1 MKLTVTKTNAN
12 VHRGRFVLR
21 FNSQKNKSVLT
32 PESFQELK
40 KAYLLECDPNVV
52 MFTCQPEQIAVTI
65 DKKTRRYTPDFLVLY
80 RSGFSEY
87 IEIHH
92 ASKVDDAYRAK
103 IAFFDKF
110 TRKKAKIGIR
120 LIVVDK
126 LNSIEM
132 ANLSLLTQ
140 YYAAPTFPLSMAP
153 DGQLTFAELI
163 QSLEAIAVCPISEAY
178 GLIAAKV
185 YHLNLSKPLTGTTV
199 LTRAYR

>member
-21 FNSQKNKSVLT
+21 FNSQKNKSVLS

-80 RSGFSEY
+80 RSGF
-87 IEIHH
+87 
-92 ASKVDDAYRAK
+92 
-103 IAFFDKF
+103 
-110 TRKKAKIGIR
+110 
-120 LIVVDK
+120 
-126 LNSIEM
+126 
-132 ANLSLLTQ
+132 
-140 YYAAPTFPLSMAP
+140 YAAPTFPLSMAP

-185 YHLNLSKPLTGTTV
+185 YHLNLSKPLTAATV